1 MFQCA
6 TASVVLLLNCAL
18 PSDAQGNNL
27 YLPPK
32 DTTTPG
38 YDYPK
43 PGGPGPSSP
52 SKPPSKPQTD
62 EVAISIKQLKNL
74 KNKSA
79 RIFLLT

>member
-6 TASVVLLLNCAL
+6 TATIVLVFNCAL
-18 PSDAQGNNL
+18 PSDAQANNL

-43 PGGPGPSSP
+43 PGGPAGGP
-52 SKPPSKPQTD
+52 SKPPAKPQTD
-62 EVAISIKQLKNL
+62 EVAKKLIG
-74 KNKSA
+74 
-79 RIFLLT
+79 

>member
-1 MFQCA
+1 MFQFA
-6 TASVVLLLNCAL
+6 TAAIVLVLNKAV

-43 PGGPGPSSP
+43 PGGPSPGPA
-52 SKPPSKPQTD
+52 KPPAKPQTD
-62 EVAISIKQLKNL
+62 EVSKNYLK
-74 KNKSA
+74 
-79 RIFLLT
+79 I